1 MFDPTAFLSD
11 PAIDREMMNSAIE
24 RIRDDAL
31 MLDTEHAEK
40 AIAFIEAELNVV
52 RYLLSK

>member
-11 PAIDREMMNSAIE
+11 PAIDREQMTRAID

-31 MLDTEHAEK
+31 MLDTEHGEK
-40 AIAFIEAELNVV
+40 AIAFIEAELVIV